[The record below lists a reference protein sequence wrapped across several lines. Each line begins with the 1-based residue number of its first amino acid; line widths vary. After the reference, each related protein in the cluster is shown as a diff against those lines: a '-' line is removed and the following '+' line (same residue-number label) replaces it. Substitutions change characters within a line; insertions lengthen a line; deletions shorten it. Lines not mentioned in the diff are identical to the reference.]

1 MYQKI
6 KRITIIVLAV
16 CLFIGA
22 LLYFVPWI
30 TRVNLTLD
38 AVKLDSDG
46 NVVGDTTITIKGA
59 MLDYLFQKD
68 SLDVSIYPFDDFKW
82 VNLSQDSTTN
92 RVGIM
97 RPHHKDCM
105 EINCSTYDY
114 HTNSMTFCKLLFTKD
129 FKYVAFVA
137 DFPGDGD
144 NIYYVASANNE
155 VSTEELIA
163 YFRYLPPF
171 G

>member
-1 MYQKI
+1 MYQKV
-6 KRITIIVLAV
+6 KRIIIIVLAV

-46 NVVGDTTITIKGA
+46 NVVGNTTITIQGV

-68 SLDVSIYPFDDFKW
+68 SLDVSIYPFDNIKW
-82 VNLSQDSTTN
+82 VKLSQYGNTN
-92 RVGIM
+92 RVGVM
-97 RPHHKDCM
+97 QPHYRNCM
-105 EINCSTYDY
+105 EISCSTFDS
-114 HTNSMTFCKLLFTKD
+114 NRMIFCKLLFTKD
-129 FKYVAFVA
+129 FKYVAFIA
-137 DFPGDGD
+137 DFSGDGG
-144 NIYYVASANNE
+144 NTYYVASANEDVGIAE
-155 VSTEELIA
+155 VID
-163 YFRYLPPF
+163 YFHYLPPF